1 MYVEKEY
8 GKQVKA
14 LRADKGGEFT
24 SNAFVR
30 FCIENGI
37 RQELANTG
45 SPWENGVVE
54 RKNRTV
60 VEMTRTML
68 EHRELLLSLWA
79 EATSTVVHI
88 INIAPT
94 AALQKTT
101 PYEVYFGKKFDVSH
115 FRVFGCDAHV
125 HVAKK

>member
-1 MYVEKEY
+1 M
-8 GKQVKA
+8 
-14 LRADKGGEFT
+14 
-24 SNAFVR
+24 
-30 FCIENGI
+30 NGI
-37 RQELANTG
+37 RRELANTG

-68 EHRELLLSLWA
+68 EHRELPRSLWA
-79 EATSTVVHI
+79 EAASTAVHI
-88 INIAPT
+88 INRAPT

-101 PYEVYFGKKFDVSH
+101 PYEVYFGKKPDVSH